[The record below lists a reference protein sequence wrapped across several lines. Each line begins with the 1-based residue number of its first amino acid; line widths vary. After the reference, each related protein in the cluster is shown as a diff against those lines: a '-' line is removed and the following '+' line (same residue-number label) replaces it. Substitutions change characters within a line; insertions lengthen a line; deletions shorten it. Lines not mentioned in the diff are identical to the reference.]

1 MTPSKSYATQLGAA
15 VAVLLSTSL
24 SLPVSTSHC
33 LVGAVVGVG
42 IAGKILEKCNR
53 DLSNVT
59 GNADIDFG
67 MLKKIVWGW
76 AVTIPS
82 AMAVALICY
91 ALLIDNFVDGRLRED
106 QIVRVTSKT
115 FNNITKRYNNVTH
128 ILAQERPFRV

>member
-1 MTPSKSYATQLGAA
+1 MQLGAA

-42 IAGKILEKCNR
+42 ICGKAIERCNR
-53 DLSNVT
+53 DLANVS
-59 GNADIDFG
+59 GKADVDFG

-82 AMAVALICY
+82 AMTVALIGY
-91 ALLIDNFVDGRLRED
+91 AIFIDDFTDGIIPQD
-106 QIVRVTSKT
+106 QIVHITTNSFSNITKAY
-115 FNNITKRYNNVTH
+115 NNITYSTCPKV
-128 ILAQERPFRV
+128 L

>member
-128 ILAQERPFRV
+128 STCPRTSI

>member
-115 FNNITKRYNNVTH
+115 FNNITKRYDNVSYSTCP
-128 ILAQERPFRV
+128 RT

>member
-1 MTPSKSYATQLGAA
+1 LTPSKSYATQLGAA

-42 IAGKILEKCNR
+42 IAGKILEICNR
-53 DLSNVT
+53 DLAKVA

-106 QIVRVTSKT
+106 QILHVTSKT

-128 ILAQERPFRV
+128 STCPRTSI